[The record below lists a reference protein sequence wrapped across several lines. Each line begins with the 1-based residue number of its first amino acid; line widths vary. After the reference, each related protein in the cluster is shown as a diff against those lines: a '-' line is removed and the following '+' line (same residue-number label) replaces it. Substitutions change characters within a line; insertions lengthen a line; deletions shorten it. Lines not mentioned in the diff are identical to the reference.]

1 MPFSPQRPFMQHL
14 VGSVAAL
21 LLAACLRDRVTLLL

>member
-1 MPFSPQRPFMQHL
+1 MGDEPTLTGEWNEMILYFVVHL

-21 LLAACLRDRVTLLL
+21 LGGLI